1 MGISI
6 NVNQRQDYSYL
17 FQSMSSMSGGGGMSN
32 LNWLSDY
39 ASIKNG
45 SYGKLMK
52 AYYGKSNVSSTQS
65 ASTAKKT
72 ADKKSIS
79 TASDTA
85 KTLSGIEKSAEA
97 LKESADALLVKGS
110 KSVFTKK
117 SVTTKDELGLNK
129 TTKEYDTDAIY
140 KAVSAFADDYN
151 NLIDKAGDSNTA
163 SIVRKTDSLVNLTQ
177 SNKKLLAKV
186 GITVDSDNKLSI
198 DKEAFQ
204 KADMNTVKSL
214 FSGTG
219 SYAYQVSAQASMI
232 DYAANTE
239 SVRANTYTGYGTY
252 SNSYS
257 SGSMM
262 DYMF

>member
-6 NVNQRQDYSYL
+6 NVNARQNYSYL
-17 FQSMSSMSGGGGMSN
+17 FQSMSSSSGGGMSN
-32 LNWLSDY
+32 LNFLSDY

-52 AYYGKSNVSSTQS
+52 AYYGKSNVTSTNS
-65 ASTAKKT
+65 TSTAKT
-72 ADKKSIS
+72 ATNKKSIS
-79 TASDTA
+79 TSSDTA
-85 KTLSGIEKSAEA
+85 KTLSDIEKSADT
-97 LKESADALLVKGS
+97 LKESADALLAKGS

-117 SVTTKDELGLNK
+117 SVTTKDELGFNK

-140 KAVSAFADDYN
+140 KAVSAFADSYN
-151 NLIDKAGDSNTA
+151 SLIDKAGDSNTA
-163 SIVRKTDSLVNLTQ
+163 SITRKADSLLSLTQ
-177 SNKKLLAKV
+177 ANKSLLSKV
-186 GITVDSDNKLSI
+186 GITIGSDNKLSI
-198 DKEAFQ
+198 DEKAFKE
-204 KADMNTVKSL
+204 ADMNTAKSL

-239 SVRANTYTGYGTY
+239 STRANTYTGFGTY
-252 SNSYS
+252 SSAYS